1 MAIRTPV
8 RSMISALGLP
18 VSADLYPIGREDAQK
33 IFQFYGQSDD
43 IRDFSKN

>member
-18 VSADLYPIGREDAQK
+18 VSTGLYPIGREDAQK
-33 IFQFYGQSDD
+33 IFQFHGQIGD
-43 IRDFSKN
+43 ICNFSKK